1 MTQKSNGKN
10 LNNSTNLHRAYENEK
25 DKNKQKIYHY
35 PINLSSN
42 RLSQLVLS
50 TCPIAQIY
58 IIHLQ
63 LKKKHMKEN
72 YKILST
78 KVL

>member
-35 PINLSSN
+35 PINLSSIGGHN
-42 RLSQLVLS
+42 LCYQL
-50 TCPIAQIY
+50 AQQ
-58 IIHLQ
+58 H
-63 LKKKHMKEN
+63 KF
-72 YKILST
+72 T
-78 KVL
+78 